1 MLPARQLL
9 ISLAA
14 LALAACGSSHR
25 DAWELSGGTM
35 GTTFS
40 IVIASPPASLS
51 LDTLQKEIEGVLDHV
66 DALASTW
73 RADSELSAFNTSD
86 ATDWIEVSPE
96 FCDMLEHAIA
106 VSEETGGAFD
116 VTIGPL
122 VNLWGLGPQDRGD
135 ELPAAEEIAE
145 ARALVGYDGLDTDCD
160 RPAVRKRD
168 AHMYVDL
175 SGWAKGY
182 AVDRVAEALERTGAT
197 DYLVEVGGELRVR
210 GHNAEDRPWAI
221 AIEAPATDR
230 RDVETI
236 IRVSDSSV
244 ATSGDYRNFFDR
256 DGRRYSHTI
265 DARSGQPIAHDLAA
279 VTVVSASAARADAL
293 ATAFLVLGP
302 DDGPALAERLGIAGY
317 FLVRSKTGIREITT
331 PGFNFSR
338 E

>member
-1 MLPARQLL
+1 
-9 ISLAA
+9 
-14 LALAACGSSHR
+14 
-25 DAWELSGGTM
+25 M

-40 IVIASPPASLS
+40 IVIASPPGNQS

-73 RADSELSAFNTSD
+73 REDSELSAFNTSD
-86 ATDWIEVSPE
+86 ATDWVDVSPE
-96 FCDMLEHAIA
+96 FCDMLELAIA

-122 VNLWGLGPQDRGD
+122 VNLWGFGPEDRGD
-135 ELPAAEEIAE
+135 DLPAADEIAA

-182 AVDRVAEALERTGAT
+182 AVDRVAELLERTGAT

-210 GHNAEDRPWAI
+210 GHNAEDCPWAI

-230 RDVETI
+230 RGVETI

-256 DGRRYSHTI
+256 DGHRYSHTI

-279 VTVVSASAARADAL
+279 VTVVSPSAARADAL

-302 DDGPALAERLGIAGY
+302 EDGPAMAERLGIAGY
-317 FLVRSKTGIREITT
+317 FLVRSNTGIREITT